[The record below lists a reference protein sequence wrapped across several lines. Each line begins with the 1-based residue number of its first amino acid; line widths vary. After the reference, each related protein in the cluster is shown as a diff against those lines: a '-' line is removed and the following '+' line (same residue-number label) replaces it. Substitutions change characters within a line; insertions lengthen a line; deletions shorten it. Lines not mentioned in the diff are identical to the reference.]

1 MAVRRINLP
10 DEIRAALAAP
20 ASTPNA
26 DASNSGG
33 ASSSAPKPRAPSS
46 PPLGAEATTSTTP
59 PALADPDYTA
69 AFELLLPE
77 PTTRSPED
85 WARAVFED
93 APKLLRWFIRAGWRF
108 PLGFQL
114 GPSGS
119 PAHVLG
125 CRIIRAD
132 RTTIVL
138 EQRSALMTAHNIV
151 FVERTRIVWTTIVR
165 YQHPLARPL
174 WSVSAA
180 LHHRILPHLLTQ
192 AANA

>member
-10 DEIRAALAAP
+10 DEI
-20 ASTPNA
+20 S
-26 DASNSGG
+26 
-33 ASSSAPKPRAPSS
+33 
-46 PPLGAEATTSTTP
+46 ATTSTTP

-77 PTTRSPED
+77 PTTRSPEG

-93 APKLLRWFIRAGWRF
+93 APTALRWFIRTGWRF

-119 PAHVLG
+119 LAHVLG

-132 RTTIVL
+132 RTTVVL
-138 EQRSALMTAHNIV
+138 EQRSPLMTAHNIV
-151 FVERTRIVWTTIVR
+151 FVERSRIVWTTIVR

-180 LHHRILPHLLTQ
+180 LHHQILPYLLTQ
-192 AANA
+192 AAHT